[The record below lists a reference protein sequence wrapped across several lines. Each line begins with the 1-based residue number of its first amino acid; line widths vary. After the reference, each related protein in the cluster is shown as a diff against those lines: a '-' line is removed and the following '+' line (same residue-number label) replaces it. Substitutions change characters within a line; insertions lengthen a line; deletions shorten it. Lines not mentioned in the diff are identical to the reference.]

1 MTRPVQFADLE
12 AAMRLLLKAPP
23 AQRRLDMAD
32 ICARADI
39 ADRHR
44 KRLRRLHPTYG
55 DGTLMAA
62 AMGQGL
68 APRPA
73 AVTAEV
79 LSCLHIVIAVLQD
92 KSSHQ
97 LS

>member
-1 MTRPVQFADLE
+1 MRPVQMADLD
-12 AAMRLLLKAPP
+12 AAMRLLLKVPSAR
-23 AQRRLDMAD
+23 RRLDMAD
-32 ICARADI
+32 LCARADI
-39 ADRHR
+39 ADRYR
-44 KRLRRLHPTYG
+44 KRLRRLHPDFG

-73 AVTAEV
+73 AVTAEA
-79 LSCLHIVIAVLQD
+79 LSCLHIVLAVLQD